1 MIRDEVAFM
10 RSRAKKQE
18 ALDGRIAIAFIHLP
32 RIIAEKYS
40 GMLRATSRANM
51 RDILIRDGVL
61 GARWN
66 AKHIA
71 NAKKYD
77 KPLNQWEQKTAE
89 TIIDSALSK
98 AEANGIVT
106 LSSSEHSFTIRL
118 EGYASEMTAI
128 AELEAG
134 YTLDTDDRYPLSS
147 TLPRYRATAWDLR
160 YAHE

>member
-1 MIRDEVAFM
+1 VIRDEVAFM
-10 RSRAKKQE
+10 RSREKEQE
-18 ALDGRIAIAFIHLP
+18 ALNKRIAIARAHLT
-32 RIIAEKYS
+32 RIIAEKHN
-40 GMLRATSRANM
+40 GTLRATSRENM

-89 TIIDSALSK
+89 TIVDRALSA
-98 AEANGIVT
+98 AEVDGKVT
-106 LSSSEHSFTIRL
+106 VSSSERSFKIRL
-118 EGYASEMTAI
+118 EGFVSEPTILAD
-128 AELEAG
+128 LEAAHA
-134 YTLDTDDRYPLSS
+134 LDVDDKYPLSS
-147 TLPRYRATAWDLR
+147 TLPRYRASAWDLR